1 MGNHNDYKH
10 YRRDNLGKLKMKLP
24 LSEVREQKGE
34 TMKQKRK
41 TEPYERRLYN
51 YNQEKQ
57 RLLQKDPF
65 ASPEELEKAIKKL
78 ADEYRI

>member
-1 MGNHNDYKH
+1 
-10 YRRDNLGKLKMKLP
+10 
-24 LSEVREQKGE
+24 
-34 TMKQKRK
+34 MKQKRK

-57 RLLQKDPF
+57 RLLQKNLF
-65 ASPEELEKAIKKL
+65 ESSEELEKAIKKL